1 MMGIQK
7 NNDSVK
13 VAWLFSAM
21 FMWITFLGFI
31 PNFFP
36 GEPIFL
42 ESYIAVKIIHLV
54 TSICLIVVA
63 TKSKESTRIQ
73 FIQIFGFVYMLI
85 SVIGFMGADI
95 KTGEQW
101 DAVIRLNLVNYL
113 QFSMGIALSAIGMIL
128 MKRKRIADS
137 ALATI

>member
-1 MMGIQK
+1 M

-54 TSICLIVVA
+54 TSICFIVVTRSNEA
-63 TKSKESTRIQ
+63 TRIQ
-73 FIQIFGFVYMLI
+73 FIQMFGFIYMLI

-95 KTGEQW
+95 KIGEQW

-113 QFSMGIALSAIGMIL
+113 QFSLGIALSAIGMIL
-128 MKRKRIADS
+128 MNRQKLARS
-137 ALATI
+137 ALVAV

>member
-1 MMGIQK
+1 MSSQM

-54 TSICLIVVA
+54 TSICFIVVTRSNEA
-63 TKSKESTRIQ
+63 TRIQ
-73 FIQIFGFVYMLI
+73 FIQMFGFVYMLI

-95 KTGEQW
+95 KIGEQW

-113 QFSMGIALSAIGMIL
+113 QFSLGIALSAIGMIL
-128 MKRKRIADS
+128 MNRQKLARS
-137 ALATI
+137 ALVTV

>member
-1 MMGIQK
+1 MRAQM

-54 TSICLIVVA
+54 TSICFIVV
-63 TKSKESTRIQ
+63 TRSKEATRIQ
-73 FIQIFGFVYMLI
+73 FIQIFGFVYMFI

-95 KTGEQW
+95 KIGEQW

-113 QFSMGIALSAIGMIL
+113 QFSLGIALSAIGMIL
-128 MKRKRIADS
+128 MKRQKIAGS
-137 ALATI
+137 ALVSA

>member
-1 MMGIQK
+1 MSSQM

-54 TSICLIVVA
+54 TSICFIVVTRSNEA
-63 TKSKESTRIQ
+63 TRIQ
-73 FIQIFGFVYMLI
+73 FIQMFGFVYMLI

-95 KTGEQW
+95 KIGEQW

-113 QFSMGIALSAIGMIL
+113 QFSLGIALSAIGMIL
-128 MKRKRIADS
+128 MNRQKFARS
-137 ALATI
+137 ALVAV

>member
-1 MMGIQK
+1 MSSQM

-31 PNFFP
+31 PNFYT

-54 TSICLIVVA
+54 TSICFIVV
-63 TKSKESTRIQ
+63 TRSKEATRIQ
-73 FIQIFGFVYMLI
+73 FIQMFGFVYMLI

-95 KTGEQW
+95 KIGEQW
-101 DAVIRLNLVNYL
+101 DAVVRLNLVNYL
-113 QFSMGIALSAIGMIL
+113 QSSLGIALSAIGMIL
-128 MKRKRIADS
+128 MNRQKLARS
-137 ALATI
+137 ALANV

>member
-1 MMGIQK
+1 MSSQT

-54 TSICLIVVA
+54 TSICFIVV
-63 TKSKESTRIQ
+63 TRSKEETRIQ
-73 FIQIFGFVYMLI
+73 FIQMFGFVYMLI

-95 KTGEQW
+95 RIGEQW

-113 QFSMGIALSAIGMIL
+113 QFSLGIALSAIGTIL
-128 MKRKRIADS
+128 MKRQKISGS
-137 ALATI
+137 ALVAV

>member
-1 MMGIQK
+1 MSSQT

-54 TSICLIVVA
+54 TSICFIVV
-63 TKSKESTRIQ
+63 TKSKEATRIQ
-73 FIQIFGFVYMLI
+73 FIQMFGFVYMLI

-95 KTGEQW
+95 KIGEQW

-113 QFSMGIALSAIGMIL
+113 QFSLGIALSAIGMIL
-128 MKRKRIADS
+128 MKRQKLAGS
-137 ALATI
+137 ALVAV